1 MLSEQEI
8 DAKISELAGGDGLYL
23 HGHAVKAGWAW
34 EVVLKAPELK
44 NWEAYQIHKG
54 DPAAQFALV
63 QSMVAWVAS
72 DMIAHPAEPK
82 QALAAVRA
90 RFVGVA
96 EAITSMPSFLQ
107 FVGLEAHELEK

>member
-1 MLSEQEI
+1 MLSESEI
-8 DAKISELAGGDGLYL
+8 ESKISELATGDGIYL
-23 HGHAVKAGWAW
+23 HGHAVKAGYAW

-44 NWEAYQIHKG
+44 NWEAYQLRKA

-63 QSMVAWVAS
+63 QSMVVWCGSDQVAT
-72 DMIAHPAEPK
+72 PAESK
-82 QALAAVRA
+82 QSFAAVRA

-96 EAITSMPSFLQ
+96 EAITSTLSFQQ